1 MSTSP
6 SRSRTLAET
15 PSAASGAVPQALPFP
30 YREVPASTTASTSAH
45 RDFEQAGF
53 EPDPGDECAGDVAL
67 REARTRELGRHEGR
81 TEASKDFEEQL
92 ARERAMLTTAVGE
105 FIRERAAYYQKVE
118 AEVVQLALSIAR
130 KILHREAQVDPL
142 LLAGIARVALEKIE
156 GATRVTLL
164 VHPQVAA
171 GWRQYL
177 ALTMKP
183 GEIPEIVEDP
193 ALQPDRCTL
202 QTSMGVAEL
211 GIEVQLK
218 EIEQG
223 LTDLLAARPREK
235 A

>member
-6 SRSRTLAET
+6 NQSPVLAAT
-15 PSAASGAVPQALPFP
+15 PSPASGTVPLALPFP
-30 YREVPASTTASTSAH
+30 YREIPANAGSSASAH
-45 RDFEQAGF
+45 RDFGPAGF
-53 EPDPGDECAGDVAL
+53 EADTENEGEAGL
-67 REARTRELGRHEGR
+67 REARTRELGRQEGLI
-81 TEASKDFEEQL
+81 EAGKNFAEQL
-92 ARERAMLTTAVGE
+92 ARERTMLTTAVSE
-105 FIRERAAYYQKVE
+105 FIHERAAYYQKVE

-130 KILHREAQVDPL
+130 KVLHREAQVDPL
-142 LLAGIARVALEKIE
+142 VLAGIARVALEKIG

-177 ALTMKP
+177 TLTMKP
-183 GEIPEIVEDP
+183 GDLPEIVEDP
-193 ALQPDRCTL
+193 ALPPDRCKL

-211 GIEVQLK
+211 GIELQLK

>member
-6 SRSRTLAET
+6 NPARIPGAA
-15 PSAASGAVPQALPFP
+15 PSPAAGNSPQALPFP
-30 YREVPASTTASTSAH
+30 YREIPASAGSSSSAH
-45 RDFEQAGF
+45 RDFGQAGF
-53 EPDPGDECAGDVAL
+53 EPDPGDEGAGDVAL
-67 REARTRELGRHEGR
+67 REARTRELGREEGR
-81 TEASKDFEEQL
+81 IEASKNFELQL
-92 ARERAMLTTAVGE
+92 ARERTMLTTAVSE
-105 FIRERAAYYQKVE
+105 FIHERAAYYQKVE

-130 KILHREAQVDPL
+130 KILHREALVDPL
-142 LLAGIARVALEKIE
+142 VLAGIARVALEKIE

-177 ALTMKP
+177 ALHIKP
-183 GEIPEIVEDP
+183 GDLPEIVEDA
-193 ALQPDRCTL
+193 ALQPDRCKL

>member
-6 SRSRTLAET
+6 SQSRILSATTSPASET
-15 PSAASGAVPQALPFP
+15 SPQALPFP
-30 YREVPASTTASTSAH
+30 YREIPASAGSSASAH
-45 RDFEQAGF
+45 RDFGQAGF
-53 EPDPGDECAGDVAL
+53 EPDAENDGEAGL
-67 REARTRELGRHEGR
+67 REARTRELGRQEGQI
-81 TEASKDFEEQL
+81 EASKNFELQL
-92 ARERAMLTTAVGE
+92 VRERTMLTTAVGE
-105 FIRERAAYYQKVE
+105 FIGERAAYYQKVE

-156 GATRVTLL
+156 GATHVTLL

-171 GWRQYL
+171 GWRQHL
-177 ALTMKP
+177 ALTMKS
-183 GEIPEIVEDP
+183 GDIPEIVEDP
-193 ALQPDRCTL
+193 ALQPDRCKL

-235 A
+235 V

>member
-6 SRSRTLAET
+6 SRSRVHGACTPAES
-15 PSAASGAVPQALPFP
+15 SALPQALPVP
-30 YREVPASTTASTSAH
+30 YREIPGTAASSASAH
-45 RDFEQAGF
+45 RDFGQPGF
-53 EPDPGDECAGDVAL
+53 ESDPGDECAGDLAL

-81 TEASKDFEEQL
+81 TEASKNFEEQL
-92 ARERAMLTTAVGE
+92 VRERVMLTTAMGE
-105 FIRERAAYYQKVE
+105 FIGERPAYYQKVE
-118 AEVVQLALSIAR
+118 AEVVQLALTIAR
-130 KILHREAQVDPL
+130 RILHREAQVDPL

-164 VHPQVAA
+164 VHPQAAA

-183 GEIPEIVEDP
+183 GDIPEIVEDP
-193 ALQPDRCTL
+193 ALPPDRCKL